1 MGSHLCSN
9 TFSPV
14 GPNVIRCHL
23 ARHKKFAIS
32 PKNLDNFNPSR
43 AYDIEPEQGLGSK
56 GTGKYRPR
64 SGENSREKVSF
75 GYLNMSGKIR
85 ASKINPK
92 ISTPIVRN
100 SFLNSP
106 LS

>member
-1 MGSHLCSN
+1 MGSQLCSN
-9 TFSPV
+9 IFSPV

-32 PKNLDNFNPSR
+32 PKNPSR

>member
-1 MGSHLCSN
+1 MGSQLCSN
-9 TFSPV
+9 IFSPV